1 MEELNCTICHQSW
14 KSRKSNPLTCP
25 KCRSLRWKKTNNIIK
40 KHEFDFKDL
49 KIFEIILKE
58 KPSNQI
64 MIEKSELH
72 IQKIYQNEIS
82 FKTRKLINAGL
93 IKRERKYFIDYE
105 GIIQYIFTNICD
117 LPLNKPVM
125 YDDLI
130 IIIKDYLKEISQLDL
145 SQYSINDILKGFLIG
160 HDLRRNQELIQ
171 METRIPLIGL
181 LKAVDYEP
189 EPSREGLTPIKDIH
203 DAHERNKA
211 NIHFYRCSSKFVH
224 EIPHIQNKLSN
235 ISKKIWDK
243 YNIIA

>member
-1 MEELNCTICHQSW
+1 MIINNKDRREVIEKENYTKIFFDILKNESNRDFWKDIKEDYENIDEKNKAKEERRKEQKNMYAKRKELTTLNF
-14 KSRKSNPLTCP
+14 
-25 KCRSLRWKKTNNIIK
+25 IK
-40 KHEFDFKDL
+40 KE
-49 KIFEIILKE
+49 KE
-58 KPSNQI
+58 YS
-64 MIEKSELH
+64 
-72 IQKIYQNEIS
+72 
-82 FKTRKLINAGL
+82 
-93 IKRERKYFIDYE
+93 IDYE

-117 LPLNKPVM
+117 LPLNKPVR

-130 IIIKDYLKEISQLDL
+130 IILKDYLKEISQIDL
-145 SQYSINDILKGFLIG
+145 SKYSINNILKGFLIG
-160 HDLRRNQELIQ
+160 HDLRRNQELTQ

-181 LKAVDYEP
+181 TKTVDYEP